1 MLNYFEP
8 SLVTKII
15 FDASPFGL
23 CASSMQNSAIES
35 ERKIVA
41 YASQSELK

>member
-15 FDASPFGL
+15 VDASPFGL
-23 CASSMQNSAIES
+23 RASPLQNSAIES

-41 YASQSELK
+41 YASQS